1 MNEFHSEHAFVSQFV
16 HKTLSPDIFSHGM
29 VQYVQESCFCKP
41 GNWALMLK
49 PVFFTLGSWKYATSS
64 CQKNPLVHFSFHCK
78 QLWLSFLFFW
88 KKQAVCHFLLGSPM
102 TTISLN
108 QCHSRYGSQHSNNT
122 FLWPIFSWKG
132 TVCPRNVFTQFW
144 NCRETWFCE
153 PGNWGLMAKTY
164 LLLVNAGE
172 LQP

>member
-88 KKQAVCHFLLGSPM
+88 KKQAVCHFLLESPM

-153 PGNWGLMAKTY
+153 PGNWGLMAKE
-164 LLLVNAGE
+164 VFSHCE
-172 LQP
+172 S